1 MNLIK
6 EERGAAL
13 IIRVVGQL
21 TVTDRAELETM
32 VGHAI
37 DAGQRR
43 IVLDFS
49 ATPYIDSSGLAALAA
64 MARRRRRAARRC
76 AGRRPSRLDGTHQAR
91 RDPPTGRHDRRGCG
105 ATLTCLQP
113 SAGSASTS

>member
-64 MARRRRRAARRC
+64 MARRMRAA
-76 AGRRPSRLDGTHQAR
+76 AGELHAAALDDDLRALMELTKLDAILPLAATTDEAVARL
-91 RDPPTGRHDRRGCG
+91 
-105 ATLTCLQP
+105 
-113 SAGSASTS
+113 

>member
-1 MNLIK
+1 MNLVK

-13 IIRVVGQL
+13 VIRVVGQL

-64 MARRRRRAARRC
+64 MARRMRAA
-76 AGRRPSRLDGTHQAR
+76 AGELLAAALDDDLRALMELTKLDAILPLAATTDEAVARL
-91 RDPPTGRHDRRGCG
+91 
-105 ATLTCLQP
+105 
-113 SAGSASTS
+113 